1 MRTYN
6 QIDMNIQQLILD
18 SGTKAGMCQK
28 FQGELL
34 SGEKSIDQLCSM
46 YHRGLDFC
54 IEHNFPS
61 RDIVRQFRR
70 EDLARN
76 GIYYDVDNYD
86 IINQKHIVVNGKSD
100 VDIYVR
106 GISDIYL
113 RDNTKARLHVEDN
126 AFVYVTLYNAS
137 QVSVVLR
144 GKNARICASVYSG
157 RIVNDDQFDRISY
170 KQKIGE

>member
-1 MRTYN
+1 MNTQQ
-6 QIDMNIQQLILD
+6 QILE
-18 SGTKAGMCQK
+18 SGKKIGMCQQ
-28 FQGELL
+28 FQYEL
-34 SGEKSIDQLCSM
+34 SAGNKSVDELCSM

-86 IINQKHIVVNGKSD
+86 IINRKHIVINGKSD
-100 VDIYVR
+100 VDVYVDDVSDIYVR
-106 GISDIYL
+106 DSSVV
-113 RDNTKARLHVEDN
+113 RLHIRDN
-126 AFVYVTLYNAS
+126 AFAYVTLYDKS
-137 QVSVVLR
+137 KVGVVLR
-144 GKNARICASVYSG
+144 GKNTRICASVYSG

>member
-46 YHRGLDFC
+46 YHRGVDFC

-100 VDIYVR
+100 VDI
-106 GISDIYL
+106 
-113 RDNTKARLHVEDN
+113 
-126 AFVYVTLYNAS
+126 
-137 QVSVVLR
+137 
-144 GKNARICASVYSG
+144 
-157 RIVNDDQFDRISY
+157 
-170 KQKIGE
+170 